1 MAGLV
6 PFAAGMALA
15 GTPAT
20 TAIVSSLPESKQGVA
35 SAVNDTSRELGSALG
50 SALLGSVLN
59 ESYRNGIRE
68 ALADLPFD
76 VPKQAADGAESSI
89 AFVQLAVDRL
99 GPAGQPLLEAARQ
112 SFVDATGDALTVAA
126 GVLLLGAIYVW
137 WRAPHR
143 DDAPQT
149 DQAAEAEPAT
159 TGARSGGR
167 RARAS
172 RRRAS

>member
-50 SALLGSVLN
+50 IALLGSVLN
-59 ESYRNGIRE
+59 ESYRNDIRE

-76 VPKQAADGAESSI
+76 VPKQAAEAES
-89 AFVQLAVDRL
+89 
-99 GPAGQPLLEAARQ
+99 
-112 SFVDATGDALTVAA
+112 
-126 GVLLLGAIYVW
+126 
-137 WRAPHR
+137 
-143 DDAPQT
+143 
-149 DQAAEAEPAT
+149 AT

-172 RRRAS
+172 RHRAG